1 MIIGSGALI
10 IAYLLG
16 SIPFGYIMVKHAH
29 GTDIRSVGSGNIGA
43 TNVYRKSRG
52 AGIATLILDAAK
64 GYVAVLAAAWL
75 TRDTGWQ
82 AMAAVAA
89 ILGHMFTVFLSFKG
103 GKGVATACGAYLA
116 LSPQAVALTVV
127 VFIAVAALTR
137 YVSLASIASAASF
150 PLAVYLRGEP
160 NEVLAA
166 AIIGAVLIV
175 AKHHQNIHR
184 LLTGTENKF
193 ALGSRS

>member
-1 MIIGSGALI
+1 MIIGFSALI

-16 SIPFGYIMVKHAH
+16 SIPFGYILVKQAH

-52 AGIATLILDAAK
+52 AGIATLVLDAAK

-75 TRDTGWQ
+75 TGDTSWQ

-103 GKGVATACGAYLA
+103 GKGVATACGAYLV
-116 LSPQAVALTVV
+116 LSPQAVATTVV
-127 VFIAVAALTR
+127 IFIAVAALTR
-137 YVSLASIASAASF
+137 YVSLASIAAAASF
-150 PLAVYLRGEP
+150 PLSVYLHGEP

-166 AIIGAVLIV
+166 AVIGAALIV
-175 AKHHQNIHR
+175 AKHHKNIHR

>member
-1 MIIGSGALI
+1 MIIGSGGLI

-16 SIPFGYIMVKHAH
+16 SIPFGYIVVKHSH

-64 GYVAVLAAAWL
+64 GYVAVLAVAWL

-137 YVSLASIASAASF
+137 YVSLASIAAAASF

-160 NEVLAA
+160 NEVLTA
-166 AIIGAVLIV
+166 AIIGAALIV

>member
-16 SIPFGYIMVKHAH
+16 SIPFGYIVVKHAH

-184 LLTGTENKF
+184 LLTGTENRF
-193 ALGSRS
+193 ALGSRL

>member
-1 MIIGSGALI
+1 MIIGSAVLI

-16 SIPFGYIMVKHAH
+16 AIPFGYLMVKRAH

-52 AGIATLILDAAK
+52 AGIATLILDGAK

-75 TRDTGWQ
+75 TDDIRWQ

-89 ILGHMFTVFLSFKG
+89 ILGHMFTAFLSFKG

-116 LSPQAVALTVV
+116 LSPQAVGLTLVI
-127 VFIAVAALTR
+127 FIAIAALTR
-137 YVSLASIASAASF
+137 YVSLASVVAAMAF
-150 PLAVYLRGEP
+150 PLLVYLWGQP
-160 NEVLAA
+160 NEILGT

-175 AKHHQNIHR
+175 AKHHKNIHR
-184 LLTGTENKF
+184 LLSGTENKF
-193 ALGSRS
+193 ALRSRS

>member
-1 MIIGSGALI
+1 MIIGSAVLI

-16 SIPFGYIMVKHAH
+16 AIPFGYIMVKRAH

-52 AGIATLILDAAK
+52 AGIVTLILDGAK
-64 GYVAVLAAAWL
+64 GYVAVLVAAWL
-75 TRDTGWQ
+75 TDDIRWQ

-116 LSPQAVALTVV
+116 LSPQAVGLTLVI
-127 VFIAVAALTR
+127 FIAIAALTR
-137 YVSLASIASAASF
+137 YVSLASVGAAIAF
-150 PLAVYLRGEP
+150 PLLVYLWGEP
-160 NEVLAA
+160 NAILGT

-175 AKHHQNIHR
+175 AKHHKNIHR
-184 LLTGTENKF
+184 LLSGTENKF

>member
-16 SIPFGYIMVKHAH
+16 SIPFGYIVVKHAH

-75 TRDTGWQ
+75 TRDSGWQ

-103 GKGVATACGAYLA
+103 GKGVATAFGAYLA

-137 YVSLASIASAASF
+137 YVSLASIAGAASF
-150 PLAVYLRGEP
+150 PLAVYMRGEP
-160 NEVLAA
+160 NEILAA
-166 AIIGAVLIV
+166 AIIGAALIV
-175 AKHHQNIHR
+175 AKHHQNIRR

>member
-16 SIPFGYIMVKHAH
+16 SIPFGYIVVKHSH

-64 GYVAVLAAAWL
+64 GYVAVLAVAWL

-116 LSPQAVALTVV
+116 LSPHAVALTLV

-137 YVSLASIASAASF
+137 YVSLASIAAAASF

-160 NEVLAA
+160 NEVLTA
-166 AIIGAVLIV
+166 AIIGAALIV

>member
-1 MIIGSGALI
+1 MIIGFSALL

-16 SIPFGYIMVKHAH
+16 SIPFGYILVKHAH

-89 ILGHMFTVFLSFKG
+89 ILGHMFTVFLLFKG

-137 YVSLASIASAASF
+137 YVSLASIAAAASF

-166 AIIGAVLIV
+166 AIIGAALIV

>member
-1 MIIGSGALI
+1 M
-10 IAYLLG
+10 
-16 SIPFGYIMVKHAH
+16 
-29 GTDIRSVGSGNIGA
+29 
-43 TNVYRKSRG
+43 
-52 AGIATLILDAAK
+52 
-64 GYVAVLAAAWL
+64 
-75 TRDTGWQ
+75 
-82 AMAAVAA
+82 
-89 ILGHMFTVFLSFKG
+89 
-103 GKGVATACGAYLA
+103 
-116 LSPQAVALTVV
+116 

-166 AIIGAVLIV
+166 AIIGAALIV

>member
-43 TNVYRKSRG
+43 TNVYRKSRA

-116 LSPQAVALTVV
+116 LSPQAVGLTVV

-166 AIIGAVLIV
+166 AIIGAALIV

>member
-1 MIIGSGALI
+1 MIIGFSALI

-16 SIPFGYIMVKHAH
+16 SIPFGYIVVKHAH
-29 GTDIRSVGSGNIGA
+29 GTDIRALGSGNIGA

-64 GYVAVLAAAWL
+64 GYIAVLAAAWL
-75 TRDTGWQ
+75 THDTGWQ

-116 LSPQAVALTVV
+116 FSPQAVALTVL

-137 YVSLASIASAASF
+137 YVSLASIAAAASF

-166 AIIGAVLIV
+166 AIIGGALIV

>member
-1 MIIGSGALI
+1 MIIGSAVLI

-16 SIPFGYIMVKHAH
+16 AIPFGYIMVKRAH

-43 TNVYRKSRG
+43 TNVYRKSRA
-52 AGIATLILDAAK
+52 AGIATLILDGAK
-64 GYVAVLAAAWL
+64 GYAAVLMAAWL
-75 TRDTGWQ
+75 THDIRWQ

-116 LSPQAVALTVV
+116 LSPVAVGLTLLIFV
-127 VFIAVAALTR
+127 AVAALTR
-137 YVSLASIASAASF
+137 YVSLGSVVAAISF
-150 PLAVYLRGEP
+150 PLLVYLRGDP
-160 NEVLAA
+160 I
-166 AIIGAVLIV
+166 AILVTATIGAILIV
-175 AKHHQNIHR
+175 AKHHKNIHR
-184 LLTGTENKF
+184 LLSGTENKF

>member
-1 MIIGSGALI
+1 MIIGCGALI

>member
-16 SIPFGYIMVKHAH
+16 SIPFGYIVVKHSH

-64 GYVAVLAAAWL
+64 GYVAVLAVAWL

-137 YVSLASIASAASF
+137 YVSLASIAAAASF

-160 NEVLAA
+160 NEVLTA
-166 AIIGAVLIV
+166 AIIGAALIV

>member
-1 MIIGSGALI
+1 MINGSAVLI

-16 SIPFGYIMVKHAH
+16 AIPFGYLMVKRAH

-52 AGIATLILDAAK
+52 AGIATLILDGAK
-64 GYVAVLAAAWL
+64 GYVAVLVAAWL
-75 TRDTGWQ
+75 TDDIRWQ

-89 ILGHMFTVFLSFKG
+89 IVGHMFTVFLSFKG

-116 LSPQAVALTVV
+116 LSPQAVGLTLVI
-127 VFIAVAALTR
+127 FLAIAALTR
-137 YVSLASIASAASF
+137 YVSLASVVAAMAF
-150 PLAVYLRGEP
+150 PLLVYLWGQP
-160 NEVLAA
+160 NEILGT

-175 AKHHQNIHR
+175 AKHHKNIHR
-184 LLTGTENKF
+184 LLSGTENKF
-193 ALGSRS
+193 ALRSRS

>member
-1 MIIGSGALI
+1 MIIGSAVLI

-16 SIPFGYIMVKHAH
+16 AIPFGYIMVKRAH

-52 AGIATLILDAAK
+52 AGILTLILDGAK
-64 GYVAVLAAAWL
+64 GYVAVVVAAWL
-75 TRDTGWQ
+75 TDDIRWQ

-116 LSPQAVALTVV
+116 LSPQAVGLTLVI
-127 VFIAVAALTR
+127 FIAIAALTR
-137 YVSLASIASAASF
+137 YVSLASVGAAIAF
-150 PLAVYLRGEP
+150 PLLVYLWGEP
-160 NEVLAA
+160 NAILGT

-175 AKHHQNIHR
+175 AKHHKNIHR
-184 LLTGTENKF
+184 LLSGTENKF

>member
-1 MIIGSGALI
+1 MIIGFSALL

-16 SIPFGYIMVKHAH
+16 SIPFGYILVKHAH

-89 ILGHMFTVFLSFKG
+89 ILGHMFTVFLLFKG

-127 VFIAVAALTR
+127 VFISVAALTR
-137 YVSLASIASAASF
+137 YVSLASIAAAASF

-166 AIIGAVLIV
+166 AIIGAALIV

>member
-1 MIIGSGALI
+1 MIIGSAVLI

-16 SIPFGYIMVKHAH
+16 AIPFGYLMVKRAH

-52 AGIATLILDAAK
+52 AGIATLILDGAK

-75 TRDTGWQ
+75 TDDIRWQ

-116 LSPQAVALTVV
+116 LSPQAVGLTLVI
-127 VFIAVAALTR
+127 FIAIAALTR
-137 YVSLASIASAASF
+137 YVSLASVVAAMAF
-150 PLAVYLRGEP
+150 PLLVYLWGQP
-160 NEVLAA
+160 NEILGT

-175 AKHHQNIHR
+175 AKHHKNIHR
-184 LLTGTENKF
+184 LLSGTENKF
-193 ALGSRS
+193 ALRSRS

>member
-1 MIIGSGALI
+1 MIIGTGALI

-16 SIPFGYIMVKHAH
+16 SIPFGYIVVKQTH
-29 GTDIRSVGSGNIGA
+29 GTDIRSIGSGNIGA
-43 TNVYRKSRG
+43 TNVYRKNRG

-103 GKGVATACGAYLA
+103 GKGVATAAGAYLA
-116 LSPQAVALTVV
+116 LSPQAVALTLV

-137 YVSLASIASAASF
+137 YVSLASIAAAAAF
-150 PLAVYLRGEP
+150 PFAVYLRGEP
-160 NEVLAA
+160 NEVLVA
-166 AIIGAVLIV
+166 AIIGAALIV
-175 AKHHQNIHR
+175 FKHHQNIHR
-184 LLTGTENKF
+184 LLKGTENKF
-193 ALGSRS
+193 ALGIRS

>member
-1 MIIGSGALI
+1 MIIGSAVLI

-16 SIPFGYIMVKHAH
+16 AVPFGYIMVKRAH

-52 AGIATLILDAAK
+52 AGIATLILDGAK
-64 GYVAVLAAAWL
+64 GYAAVLVAAWL
-75 TRDTGWQ
+75 TDDIRWQ

-116 LSPQAVALTVV
+116 LSPLAVGLTLVI
-127 VFIAVAALTR
+127 FIAVAALFR
-137 YVSLASIASAASF
+137 YVSLASVVAAMAF
-150 PLAVYLRGEP
+150 PLMVYLRGEP
-160 NEVLAA
+160 NEILVT

-175 AKHHQNIHR
+175 AKHHKNIHR
-184 LLTGTENKF
+184 LLSGTENKF

>member
-1 MIIGSGALI
+1 MIIGFSALL

-16 SIPFGYIMVKHAH
+16 SIPFGYILVKHAH

-75 TRDTGWQ
+75 TPDTGWQ

-89 ILGHMFTVFLSFKG
+89 ILGHMFTVFLLFKG

-137 YVSLASIASAASF
+137 YVSLASIAAAASF
-150 PLAVYLRGEP
+150 PLAVYLRDEP
-160 NEVLAA
+160 NEILAA
-166 AIIGAVLIV
+166 AIIGAALIV

>member
-1 MIIGSGALI
+1 MIIGSAVLI

-16 SIPFGYIMVKHAH
+16 AIPFGYLMVKRAH

-52 AGIATLILDAAK
+52 AGIATLIQDGAK
-64 GYVAVLAAAWL
+64 GYVAVLVAAWL
-75 TRDTGWQ
+75 TDDIRWQ

-89 ILGHMFTVFLSFKG
+89 IVGHMFTVFLSFKG

-116 LSPQAVALTVV
+116 LSPQAVGLTLVI
-127 VFIAVAALTR
+127 FLAIAALTR
-137 YVSLASIASAASF
+137 YVSLASVVAAMAF
-150 PLAVYLRGEP
+150 PLLVYLWGQP
-160 NEVLAA
+160 NEILGT

-175 AKHHQNIHR
+175 AKHHKNIHR
-184 LLTGTENKF
+184 LLSGTENKF

>member
-1 MIIGSGALI
+1 MIIGSAVLI

-16 SIPFGYIMVKHAH
+16 AIPFGYIMVKRAH

-52 AGIATLILDAAK
+52 SGIATLILDGAK
-64 GYVAVLAAAWL
+64 GYVAVLVAAWL
-75 TRDTGWQ
+75 TDDIRWQ

-116 LSPQAVALTVV
+116 LSPQAVGLTMVI
-127 VFIAVAALTR
+127 FIAIAALTR
-137 YVSLASIASAASF
+137 YVSLASVVAAMAF
-150 PLAVYLRGEP
+150 PLLVYLWGEP
-160 NEVLAA
+160 NEILAT

-175 AKHHQNIHR
+175 AKHHKNIHR
-184 LLTGTENKF
+184 LLSGTENKF

>member
-1 MIIGSGALI
+1 MIIGSAVLI

-16 SIPFGYIMVKHAH
+16 AIPFGYLMVKRAH

-52 AGIATLILDAAK
+52 AGIATLILDGAK

-75 TRDTGWQ
+75 TDDIRWQ

-89 ILGHMFTVFLSFKG
+89 ILGHMFTAFLSFKG

-116 LSPQAVALTVV
+116 LSPQAVGLTLVI
-127 VFIAVAALTR
+127 FLAIAALTR
-137 YVSLASIASAASF
+137 YVSLASVVAAMAF
-150 PLAVYLRGEP
+150 PLLVYLWGQP
-160 NEVLAA
+160 NEILGT

-175 AKHHQNIHR
+175 AKHHKNIHR
-184 LLTGTENKF
+184 LLSGTENKF

>member
-43 TNVYRKSRG
+43 TNVYRKSRA

>member
-1 MIIGSGALI
+1 MIIGCGALI

-16 SIPFGYIMVKHAH
+16 SIPFGYIVVKQTH
-29 GTDIRSVGSGNIGA
+29 GTDIRSTGSGNIGA

-103 GKGVATACGAYLA
+103 GKGVATAAGAYLA

-137 YVSLASIASAASF
+137 YVSLASIAAAVSF
-150 PLAVYLRGEP
+150 PLAVYWRADP

-166 AIIGAVLIV
+166 AIIGAALIV

>member
-1 MIIGSGALI
+1 MIIGSAVLI

-16 SIPFGYIMVKHAH
+16 AIPFGYLMVKRAH

-52 AGIATLILDAAK
+52 AGIATLILDGAK

-75 TRDTGWQ
+75 TDDIRWQ

-89 ILGHMFTVFLSFKG
+89 ILGHMFTAFLSFKG

-116 LSPQAVALTVV
+116 LSPQAVGLTLVI
-127 VFIAVAALTR
+127 FLAIAALTR
-137 YVSLASIASAASF
+137 YVSLASVVAAMAF
-150 PLAVYLRGEP
+150 PLLVYLWGQP
-160 NEVLAA
+160 NEILGT

-175 AKHHQNIHR
+175 AKHHKNIHR
-184 LLTGTENKF
+184 LLSGTENKF
-193 ALGSRS
+193 ALRSRS

>member
-43 TNVYRKSRG
+43 TNVYRKSRA

-166 AIIGAVLIV
+166 AIIGAALIV